1 MSIFIDCGTNLKQG
15 MIEILDLHSDIEE
28 VYSFE
33 GNTMVYDFIDKTD
46 GIHYFNMAV
55 SNKTGFTEFHIEKDP
70 HTLNKDY
77 FGLSSR
83 IQSPEV
89 RDSNF
94 KFPFDVDGVT
104 YNNLEEFIADT
115 YKKIIVPKVRL
126 VDFIEYLN
134 VDGCDIILKLDVEGE
149 EFAILE
155 DMKQSDSFK
164 NIKKLYVEFHENS
177 RLPQYDT
184 AETWVQYFKEIGL
197 DFTQWK

>member
-15 MIEILDLHSDIEE
+15 MIEILDLHSDVEE

-46 GIHYFNMAV
+46 GIHYFNVAV
-55 SNKTGFTEFHIEKDP
+55 SNQTGFTEFHVEKDP
-70 HTLNKDY
+70 YILKKEY

-83 IQSPEV
+83 IQSPEIK
-89 RDSNF
+89 DSNF
-94 KFPFDVDGVT
+94 NFPFDADGVT
-104 YNNLEEFIADT
+104 YTNVEDYVRDF

-126 VDFIEYLN
+126 VDFINYLN
-134 VDGCDIILKLDVEGE
+134 VDGCDIILKLDIEGE
-149 EFAILE
+149 EYAILE
-155 DMKQSDSFK
+155 DMKQSDVFK
-164 NIKKLYVEFHENS
+164 KIKKMYVEFHEHS

>member
-15 MIEILDLHSDIEE
+15 MIEILDLHSDVEE

-46 GIHYFNMAV
+46 GIHYFNVAV
-55 SNKTGFTEFHIEKDP
+55 SNQTGFTEFYVEKDP
-70 HTLNKDY
+70 YILKKEY

-83 IQSPEV
+83 IQSPEIK
-89 RDSNF
+89 DSNF
-94 KFPFDVDGVT
+94 NFPFDADGVT
-104 YNNLEEFIADT
+104 YTNVEDYVRDF

-126 VDFIEYLN
+126 VDFINYLN
-134 VDGCDIILKLDVEGE
+134 VDGCDIILKLDIEGE
-149 EFAILE
+149 EYAILE
-155 DMKQSDSFK
+155 DMKQSDVFK
-164 NIKKLYVEFHENS
+164 KIKKMYVEFHEHS

-184 AETWVQYFKEIGL
+184 VETWVQYFNQIGL